1 MYQSDSFFISN
12 QNRKDILSCM
22 VTSVFK
28 ILADNEYYHR
38 CDEEERMYYFPDT
51 LVFIR
56 CTEGRG
62 KIFLNKGSIVLNEND
77 YVLLRLYDIKEYKSL
92 SGIWGYRWVNFIAEN
107 FGDEIEFNKVYKT
120 PLSEY
125 EDAVFQKL
133 LSNGKINLN
142 RQGYINSLFL
152 NYFYSVTLEN
162 KPLTGGELKDSGVK
176 PIDEMCAYIHQK
188 LYSKVTIDEIS
199 DFFKVSPRRLHQI
212 FTSQLGIP
220 PKQYIL
226 KKKMEEGYR
235 LIVQT
240 STPINK
246 IAYLLCFSSPYHFSN
261 DFKKTFGQSPSS
273 LRKTEQHN
281 P

>member
-12 QNRKDILSCM
+12 QNRTDMLSCM

-28 ILADNEYYHR
+28 ILADNEYRHC

-56 CTEGRG
+56 CTDGRG
-62 KIFLNKGSIVLNEND
+62 KIFLNKGSLILKEND
-77 YVLLRLYDIKEYKSL
+77 YVFLRLYDIKEYKSL
-92 SGIWGYRWVNFIAEN
+92 SGIWGYRWVNFVAEN
-107 FGDEIEFNKVYKT
+107 IGEEIKLNKIYNT
-120 PLSEY
+120 PMSEY
-125 EDAVFQKL
+125 EDALFQKL

-142 RQGYINSLFL
+142 NQGYINSLFL
-152 NYFYSVTLEN
+152 SYLYSVTLEN
-162 KPLTGGELKDSGVK
+162 KPLTGDALKKSGVK
-176 PIDEMCAYIHQK
+176 PIDEMCAYVHQK

-212 FTSQLGIP
+212 FTSQLGIS

-273 LRKTEQHN
+273 LRKMEQHTS
-281 P
+281 